1 MIGAEKPVQYKWV
14 LTITSFSTNGIDCIW
29 IEMKDQP
36 IYEIISDFKLLLIIR
51 PKMYNYN
58 KVNQKSKKV

>member
-1 MIGAEKPVQYKWV
+1 
-14 LTITSFSTNGIDCIW
+14 
-29 IEMKDQP
+29 MKEQP